1 MEKSFNYTWLALMAL
16 TVLSTLCAY
25 LELRYTT
32 LLIVGLAFLKFMGVA
47 FNFMELKKAH
57 LFWKILVLFFVAI
70 LLVVIV
76 LI

>member
-25 LELRYTT
+25 FELRYAT